1 MKPFLVKFVIITNC
15 INILK
20 MKKLIS
26 VILLILIYG
35 GTVFSQES
43 IDLKKAISIAIE
55 KNPTISTIQN
65 NLAIQKLNISSVKGN
80 LYPTL
85 ALSGSWSRNNS
96 YSTGGTQL
104 INGIPI
110 FIPDQ
115 NSWQNNFNLGL
126 NSQVTLFNGFVNY
139 QSIDL
144 ENQNEAGLKL
154 QLEKTKTDIVLNVYQ
169 KFFDAVKKEKIVGT
183 YIDNLKN
190 STDQLE
196 KIKEYVNVGKKT
208 VSEIYKQDVQV
219 AQNELL
225 LEQSKND
232 FAKSKVDLLYAMN
245 DDLDKNFAVDAK
257 DIKADLTVAELKSVL
272 DKSTNITELVK
283 NAVAGRYDYKSALQ
297 DIKINQTKL
306 SLAVKNLWFPT
317 ISAFGSYNLT
327 GKEIRNIADSRSL
340 SVGLSLSYYIF
351 QGNKFDINR
360 QIAEVNIKQKSED
373 IVKLEQQIKSD
384 LKKAIL
390 DLETSYKQIEIL
402 DRNIKSAEQDKILSE
417 ENFRIGYG
425 TLLDVQ
431 TAATSLNNLLI
442 NRINSIYNFLF
453 AKKQIDYLSGQLN
466 Y

>member
-1 MKPFLVKFVIITNC
+1 
-15 INILK
+15 

-55 KNPTISTIQN
+55 KNPSISTIQN
-65 NLAIQKLNISSVKGN
+65 NLAIQKLNISSVRGN

-96 YSTGGTQL
+96 YSSGGTQL
-104 INGIPI
+104 INGIPV

-115 NSWQNNFNLGL
+115 NTWQSNFNLGL
-126 NSQVTLFNGFVNY
+126 NSQVTLFNGFANY
-139 QSIDL
+139 QSIEL

-154 QLEKTKTDIVLNVYQ
+154 LLEKTKTDIVLNVYQ
-169 KFFDAVKKEKIVGT
+169 KFFDAVKKEKIVQT
-183 YIDNLKN
+183 YRANLKN

-225 LEQSKND
+225 LEQSLND

-245 DDLDKNFAVDAK
+245 DDLDKNFAVDAG
-257 DIKADLTVAELKSVL
+257 DINADLTVAQLKSIL
-272 DKSTNITELVK
+272 DKSTNINELVK
-283 NAVAGRYDYKSALQ
+283 NAVAGRYDYKSAMQ
-297 DIKINQTKL
+297 DIRINQTKL
-306 SLAVKNLWFPT
+306 SLAVKNLWFPS

-327 GKEIRNIADSRSL
+327 GKEIRNIADSRSF

-351 QGNKFDINR
+351 QGNKYDISR